1 MTAEI
6 FPGQAQGRV
15 TVPPSKSIAHRY
27 LICAAHAEGG

>member
-6 FPGQAQGRV
+6 FPGQARGRV

-27 LICAAHAEGG
+27 LICAALA